1 VLERIRLQNFKT
13 HRDTDIKL
21 GRLTVLVGP
30 NGSGKSS
37 VLQAIELL
45 AVYAEEL
52 TEPRNWSAMQARPNG
67 AKPGP
72 CFVEVT
78 MSSSHEGLQPS
89 WSFSLGH
96 DPASSLVPWSEFLK
110 KLDEAK
116 NSQTPTPRP
125 DFEEERR
132 KTQHELSVVLLT
144 LDPRRL
150 AEPVPVSTVTPTLRT
165 DGFGL
170 ADVLALMRLENDKD
184 FQELQSALRAVVPQI
199 ERIWVRRTKL
209 EYARPVARS
218 DEDGLFVAHES
229 DYQFG
234 HELSFDVSGRRGISA
249 SMMSGGTLLTLGL
262 LAILYSQGRP
272 RILLIDDIDHGL
284 HPRAQWDLL
293 KQLRRLLEQFPDLQI
308 IATSH
313 SPDLVDELAPEEVV
327 VTALRE
333 DGTSAA
339 KSLAECPRSDLLGV
353 LKSGQLWSA
362 IGEDWVKDPAEQGT

>member
-1 VLERIRLQNFKT
+1 MLERIRLQNFKT

-45 AVYAEEL
+45 AAHAK
-52 TEPRNWSAMQARPNG
+52 EPIEPEALRALQTRPNG
-67 AKPGP
+67 GKSGA
-72 CFVEVT
+72 CSVEVVVSPHQGAPESWKVHMGGT
-78 MSSSHEGLQPS
+78 ALRPQEITEIAEKFLESLNRVAVTEAEGRDRS
-89 WSFSLGH
+89 
-96 DPASSLVPWSEFLK
+96 
-110 KLDEAK
+110 
-116 NSQTPTPRP
+116 R
-125 DFEEERR
+125 
-132 KTQHELSVVLLT
+132 SVREQLEVTLLAPI
-144 LDPRRL
+144 PRRL
-150 AEPVPVSTVTPTLRT
+150 AEPVPVSTVAPELHT

-170 ADVLALMRLENDKD
+170 ADVLALMRLENDND
-184 FQELQSALRAVVPQI
+184 FQALQGALRAVVPQV
-199 ERIWVRRTKL
+199 ERIWVRRTEVK
-209 EYARPVARS
+209 YSRPVARADKDGVYVA
-218 DEDGLFVAHES
+218 DEPVHQL
-229 DYQFG
+229 G
-234 HELSFDVSGRRGISA
+234 HELSFDVSGRKGIPA
-249 SMMSGGTLLTLGL
+249 SMMSGGTLLTLGI
-262 LAILYSQGRP
+262 LALLYSQLRP

-293 KQLRRLLEQFPDLQI
+293 KQLRRLLEQFPELQL

-313 SPDLVDELAPEEVV
+313 SPDLVDELAPDEVV

-362 IGEDWVKDPAEQGT
+362 IGEDWVKDPAEHGT